1 MISILSPESPGLS
14 SSDKNGTF
22 PFFKKG
28 QTLWRAECPDA
39 QGGWETMSA
48 AWRGTLGLLRLLL
61 IPSHGRASAIYQIL
75 STHNTLGEQS
85 LYMNLGYWEH
95 ARTYDE
101 ACEALARLLGEAA
114 RLGPSDDVLDVG
126 FGFADQDLC
135 GMKRFRPKRI
145 LGLNVTQTQVEVAR
159 RRVEERGLDQQ
170 IILQYG
176 SASRMPVKS
185 ERFDKVMALE
195 AAFHF
200 TTRED
205 FFREAYRV
213 LKPGGTL
220 ALADVIPLSGMRKD
234 WPIRIGTYLGRAFW
248 QIPRT
253 YMYPA
258 DVYLDKL
265 RSAGFE
271 QIEMRS
277 IRDQVYQP
285 FAAYT
290 RRRLDEPTIKDRLH
304 PTVRILWTMG
314 VRSRLITEGLDYLIV
329 TANKPAR

>member
-1 MISILSPESPGLS
+1 MGAPWS
-14 SSDKNGTF
+14 GT
-22 PFFKKG
+22 
-28 QTLWRAECPDA
+28 WA
-39 QGGWETMSA
+39 
-48 AWRGTLGLLRLLL
+48 LLRLFLT
-61 IPSHGRASAIYQIL
+61 PSHGRSRAIYQIL

-101 ACEALARLLGEAA
+101 ACEALARLLGDAA

-135 GMKRFRPKRI
+135 WMKLFGPKRI

-159 RRVEERGLDQQ
+159 RRVEAHGLDQH
-170 IILQYG
+170 ILLQYG
-176 SASRMPVKS
+176 SASRMPVQS
-185 ERFDKVMALE
+185 ARFDKVMALE

-213 LKPGGTL
+213 LTPGGTL
-220 ALADVIPLSGMRKD
+220 ALADIIPLSGRRAG
-234 WPIRIGTYLGRAFW
+234 WPTRLGAYLGQSFW
-248 QIPRT
+248 QIPSAN
-253 YMYPA
+253 MYPA

-277 IRDQVYQP
+277 IRDQVYRP
-285 FAAYT
+285 FVAYT
-290 RRRLDEPTIKDRLH
+290 RRRLEEPTIKERLH
-304 PTVRILWTMG
+304 PMVRRLWKIG
-314 VRSRLITEGLDYLIV
+314 VRSRLITEGFDYLIV
-329 TANKPAR
+329 TAHKPARE

>member
-1 MISILSPESPGLS
+1 MG
-14 SSDKNGTF
+14 
-22 PFFKKG
+22 
-28 QTLWRAECPDA
+28 
-39 QGGWETMSA
+39 A
-48 AWRGTLGLLRLLL
+48 AWSRTLDLLRLLL
-61 IPSHGRASAIYQIL
+61 TPSQGCSSTIYRIL

-85 LYMNLGYWEH
+85 LYLNLGYWEH

-126 FGFADQDLC
+126 FGFADQDMCWMELF
-135 GMKRFRPKRI
+135 GPKRI
-145 LGLNVTQTQVEVAR
+145 LGLNDAQTQVEVAR
-159 RRVEERGLDQQ
+159 RRVEEQGLDQQ

-220 ALADVIPLSGMRKD
+220 ALADIIPLSGMRQ
-234 WPIRIGTYLGRAFW
+234 G
-248 QIPRT
+248 
-253 YMYPA
+253 PA
-258 DVYLDKL
+258 KMNAQD
-265 RSAGFE
+265 
-271 QIEMRS
+271 
-277 IRDQVYQP
+277 
-285 FAAYT
+285 
-290 RRRLDEPTIKDRLH
+290 RRRFVSAIPCASPRVE
-304 PTVRILWTMG
+304 
-314 VRSRLITEGLDYLIV
+314 
-329 TANKPAR
+329 